1 MPTTGTSLQSGDG
14 LPCHTAPGLLVMT
27 LLDVGT
33 GALHELAEDAD
44 SYELR
49 HDDHWR
55 AIDDNFEAVQQS
67 TLVAVPLSHIIV

>member
-1 MPTTGTSLQSGDG
+1 
-14 LPCHTAPGLLVMT
+14 MT

-33 GALHELAEDAD
+33 DRDELHELAEDAD

-55 AIDDNFEAVQQS
+55 AVDDSLEAIQQS
-67 TLVAVPLSHIIV
+67 TLVAVPLSHSIV